1 MPHITLIFEDGRS
14 IGLQASSEETIYA
27 AALRNKLRLE
37 SDCLEGACATCKG
50 RCSSGEY
57 RLGDYSEDA
66 LSDEEAAAR
75 QVLTCQMRASSDC
88 VIELPYASTQALG
101 KAGVPVQRLAMPVT
115 GLETVAEGV
124 VRLTLGAVE
133 QGVAAMQF
141 LPGQYVHLQ
150 VPGSEAQRSYSF
162 SNAPALAEV
171 SATGSSLTEA
181 GSMEFYIKLLPSG
194 VMSDYLRQRAAVG
207 DRIHVSGPFGRFY
220 LRPPQRPILM
230 VAGGTG
236 LAPMLSM
243 LRSLLAQQRAQ
254 QQALPPIHLLYGAA
268 SSAEFCDGNSL
279 QDLMDQ
285 GLPLTV
291 QRIAVSDGP
300 GQGHVT
306 SLLRPE
312 LLDAD
317 GSDVYLCGPPPMI
330 EAAQSWLHA
339 QGVPATQ
346 VYAEKFLPS

>member
-1 MPHITLIFEDGRS
+1 MTRKAMPHITLIFEDGRS

-50 RCSSGEY
+50 LCSSGEY

-124 VRLTLGAVE
+124 VRLTLGAAE
-133 QGVAAMQF
+133 AGAAAMQF

-162 SNAPALAEV
+162 SNAPVMAGA
-171 SATGSSLTEA
+171 AA

-194 VMSDYLRQRAAVG
+194 EMSDYLRQRAAVG
-207 DRIHVSGPFGRFY
+207 DRINMSGPFGRFY

-243 LRSLLAQQRAQ
+243 LRSLLAQ

-291 QRIAVSDGP
+291 QRIAVGDGP

-312 LLDAD
+312 LLHAN

-330 EAAQSWLHA
+330 EAAQSWLRA

>member
-1 MPHITLIFEDGRS
+1 
-14 IGLQASSEETIYA
+14 
-27 AALRNKLRLE
+27 
-37 SDCLEGACATCKG
+37 
-50 RCSSGEY
+50 
-57 RLGDYSEDA
+57 
-66 LSDEEAAAR
+66 
-75 QVLTCQMRASSDC
+75 MRASSDC

-124 VRLTLGAVE
+124 VRLTLGAAE
-133 QGVAAMQF
+133 AGAAAMQF

-162 SNAPALAEV
+162 SNAPVMAGA
-171 SATGSSLTEA
+171 AA

-194 VMSDYLRQRAAVG
+194 EMSDYLRQRAAVG

-220 LRPPQRPILM
+220 LRPPRRPILM

-243 LRSLLAQQRAQ
+243 LRSLLAQ

-291 QRIAVSDGP
+291 QRIAVGDGP

-312 LLDAD
+312 LLDAN

-330 EAAQSWLHA
+330 EAAQSWLRA
-339 QGVPATQ
+339 QGVPASQ

>member
-1 MPHITLIFEDGRS
+1 
-14 IGLQASSEETIYA
+14 
-27 AALRNKLRLE
+27 
-37 SDCLEGACATCKG
+37 
-50 RCSSGEY
+50 
-57 RLGDYSEDA
+57 
-66 LSDEEAAAR
+66 
-75 QVLTCQMRASSDC
+75 MRASSDC

-101 KAGVPVQRLAMPVT
+101 KAGVPVQRLAMQVT

-124 VRLTLGAVE
+124 VRLTLGVVE

-171 SATGSSLTEA
+171 SATGSSLSEA

-243 LRSLLAQQRAQ
+243 LRSLLAQQQ
-254 QQALPPIHLLYGAA
+254 QTLPPIHLLYGAA

-279 QDLMDQ
+279 QHLMDQ

-291 QRIAVSDGP
+291 QRIAVGDGP

-312 LLDAD
+312 LLHAN

-330 EAAQSWLHA
+330 EAAQSWLRA

>member
-50 RCSSGEY
+50 LCSSGEY

-124 VRLTLGAVE
+124 VRLTLGAAE
-133 QGVAAMQF
+133 AGAAAMQF

-162 SNAPALAEV
+162 SNAPVMAGA
-171 SATGSSLTEA
+171 AA

-194 VMSDYLRQRAAVG
+194 EMSDYLRQRAAVG
-207 DRIHVSGPFGRFY
+207 DRINMSGPFGRFY

-243 LRSLLAQQRAQ
+243 LRSLLAQ

-291 QRIAVSDGP
+291 QRIAVGDGP

-312 LLDAD
+312 LLHAN

-330 EAAQSWLHA
+330 EAAQSWLRA

>member
-14 IGLQASSEETIYA
+14 IGLKALSEETIYA

-50 RCSSGEY
+50 LCSSGEY

-124 VRLTLGAVE
+124 VRLTLGAAE
-133 QGVAAMQF
+133 AGAAAMQF

-162 SNAPALAEV
+162 SNAPVMAGA
-171 SATGSSLTEA
+171 AA

-194 VMSDYLRQRAAVG
+194 EMSDYLRQRAAVG
-207 DRIHVSGPFGRFY
+207 DRINMSGPFGRFY

-243 LRSLLAQQRAQ
+243 LRSLLAQ

-291 QRIAVSDGP
+291 QRIAVGDGP

-312 LLDAD
+312 LLDAN

-330 EAAQSWLHA
+330 EAAESWLRA
-339 QGVPATQ
+339 QGVPASQ

>member
-50 RCSSGEY
+50 LCSSGEY

-124 VRLTLGAVE
+124 VRLTLGAAE
-133 QGVAAMQF
+133 AGAAAMQF

-162 SNAPALAEV
+162 SNAPVMAGA
-171 SATGSSLTEA
+171 AA

-194 VMSDYLRQRAAVG
+194 EMSDYLRQRAAVG
-207 DRIHVSGPFGRFY
+207 DRINMSGPFGRFY

-243 LRSLLAQQRAQ
+243 LRSLLAQ

-291 QRIAVSDGP
+291 QRIAVGDGP

-312 LLDAD
+312 LLDAN

-330 EAAQSWLHA
+330 EAAESWLRA
-339 QGVPATQ
+339 QGVPASQ

>member
-50 RCSSGEY
+50 LCSSGEY

-101 KAGVPVQRLAMPVT
+101 KAGVPVQRLAMQVT

-124 VRLTLGAVE
+124 VRLTLGVVE

-171 SATGSSLTEA
+171 SATGSSFTEA

-243 LRSLLAQQRAQ
+243 LRSLLAQQ
-254 QQALPPIHLLYGAA
+254 QALPPIHLLYGAA

-291 QRIAVSDGP
+291 QRIAVGDGP

-312 LLDAD
+312 LLHAN

-330 EAAQSWLHA
+330 EAAQSWLRA
-339 QGVPATQ
+339 QGVPATL

>member
-50 RCSSGEY
+50 LCSSGEY

-124 VRLTLGAVE
+124 VRLTLGAAE
-133 QGVAAMQF
+133 AGAAAMQF

-162 SNAPALAEV
+162 SNAPVMAGA
-171 SATGSSLTEA
+171 AA

-194 VMSDYLRQRAAVG
+194 EMSDYLRQRAAVG
-207 DRIHVSGPFGRFY
+207 DRINMSGPFGRFY

-243 LRSLLAQQRAQ
+243 LRSLLAQ

-291 QRIAVSDGP
+291 QRIAVGDGP

-312 LLDAD
+312 LLDAN

-330 EAAQSWLHA
+330 EAAERWLRA
-339 QGVPATQ
+339 QGVPASQ

>member
-1 MPHITLIFEDGRS
+1 MPHITLIFEDGRA

-27 AALRNKLRLE
+27 AALRNKVRLE

-50 RCSSGEY
+50 LCSSGDY
-57 RLGDYSEDA
+57 RLGDCSEDA
-66 LSDEEAAAR
+66 LSAEEAAAR

-101 KAGVPVQRLAMPVT
+101 KAGVPVQRLAMQVT

-124 VRLTLGAVE
+124 VRLTLDAAEAGA
-133 QGVAAMQF
+133 AAMQF

-150 VPGSEAQRSYSF
+150 VPGSQAQRSYSF
-162 SNAPALAEV
+162 SNAPVMAGGA
-171 SATGSSLTEA
+171 A

-194 VMSDYLRQRAAVG
+194 EMSDYLRQRAAIG
-207 DRIHVSGPFGRFY
+207 DRINMSGPFGRFY

-243 LRSLLAQQRAQ
+243 LRSLRDQQMQQPQQAQQPP
-254 QQALPPIHLLYGAA
+254 LPPIHLLYGAA
-268 SSAEFCDGNSL
+268 SSAEFCDGDSL
-279 QDLMDQ
+279 QTLIDQ

-291 QRIAVSDGP
+291 QRIAVGDGP
-300 GQGHVT
+300 AQGHVT

-312 LLDAD
+312 LLDAN

-330 EAAQSWLHA
+330 EAAQSWLRA
-339 QGVPATQ
+339 QGVPASQ
-346 VYAEKFLPS
+346 VHAEKFLPS

>member
-1 MPHITLIFEDGRS
+1 MAG
-14 IGLQASSEETIYA
+14 
-27 AALRNKLRLE
+27 
-37 SDCLEGACATCKG
+37 GA
-50 RCSSGEY
+50 
-57 RLGDYSEDA
+57 
-66 LSDEEAAAR
+66 
-75 QVLTCQMRASSDC
+75 
-88 VIELPYASTQALG
+88 
-101 KAGVPVQRLAMPVT
+101 
-115 GLETVAEGV
+115 
-124 VRLTLGAVE
+124 
-133 QGVAAMQF
+133 
-141 LPGQYVHLQ
+141 
-150 VPGSEAQRSYSF
+150 
-162 SNAPALAEV
+162 
-171 SATGSSLTEA
+171 A

-194 VMSDYLRQRAAVG
+194 EMSDYLRQRAAVG
-207 DRIHVSGPFGRFY
+207 DRINMSGPFGRFY

-243 LRSLLAQQRAQ
+243 LRSLLAQ

-291 QRIAVSDGP
+291 QRIAVGDGP

-312 LLDAD
+312 LLDAN

-330 EAAQSWLHA
+330 EAAESWLRA
-339 QGVPATQ
+339 QGVPASQ

>member
-1 MPHITLIFEDGRS
+1 MPQITLIFEDGRA
-14 IGLQASSEETIYA
+14 IAVQASSEETIYA
-27 AALRNKLRLE
+27 AALRNRLRLE

-50 RCSSGEY
+50 LCSSGDY
-57 RLGDYSEDA
+57 RLGDYSDDA
-66 LSDEEAAAR
+66 LSAEEAAAR

-101 KAGVPVQRLAMPVT
+101 KAGVPVQRLAMQVT
-115 GLETVAEGV
+115 WLETVAEGV
-124 VRLTLGAVE
+124 VRLTLGAAE
-133 QGVAAMQF
+133 ADAAAMQF

-162 SNAPALAEV
+162 SNAPVMAGA
-171 SATGSSLTEA
+171 AA

-194 VMSDYLRQRAAVG
+194 EMSDYLRQRAAVG
-207 DRIHVSGPFGRFY
+207 DRINMSGPFGRFY

-243 LRSLLAQQRAQ
+243 LRSLLDQTMQRPQQPP
-254 QQALPPIHLLYGAA
+254 LPPIHLLYGAA

-285 GLPLTV
+285 GLPLTL
-291 QRIAVSDGP
+291 QRIAVGDGP
-300 GQGHVT
+300 AQGHVT
-306 SLLRPE
+306 SLLRPD
-312 LLDAD
+312 LLDAN

-330 EAAQSWLHA
+330 EAAERWLRA
-339 QGVPATQ
+339 QGVPASQ

>member
-50 RCSSGEY
+50 LCSSGEY

-124 VRLTLGAVE
+124 VRLTLGAAE
-133 QGVAAMQF
+133 AGAAAMQF

-162 SNAPALAEV
+162 SNAPVMAGA
-171 SATGSSLTEA
+171 AA

-220 LRPPQRPILM
+220 LRPPRRPILM

-243 LRSLLAQQRAQ
+243 LRSLLAQQ
-254 QQALPPIHLLYGAA
+254 QALPPEQHWA
-268 SSAEFCDGNSL
+268 
-279 QDLMDQ
+279 
-285 GLPLTV
+285 
-291 QRIAVSDGP
+291 
-300 GQGHVT
+300 
-306 SLLRPE
+306 
-312 LLDAD
+312 
-317 GSDVYLCGPPPMI
+317 
-330 EAAQSWLHA
+330 
-339 QGVPATQ
+339 
-346 VYAEKFLPS
+346 

>member
-14 IGLQASSEETIYA
+14 IGLKALSEETIYA

-50 RCSSGEY
+50 LCSSGEY

-101 KAGVPVQRLAMPVT
+101 KAGVPVQRLAMQVT
-115 GLETVAEGV
+115 GLEMEAEGV
-124 VRLTLGAVE
+124 VRLTLGAAE
-133 QGVAAMQF
+133 AGAAAMQF

-162 SNAPALAEV
+162 SNAPVMAGA
-171 SATGSSLTEA
+171 AA

-194 VMSDYLRQRAAVG
+194 EMSDYLRQRAAVG
-207 DRIHVSGPFGRFY
+207 DRINMSGPFGRFY

-243 LRSLLAQQRAQ
+243 LRSLLAQ

-291 QRIAVSDGP
+291 QRIAVGDGP

-312 LLDAD
+312 LLDAN

-330 EAAQSWLHA
+330 EAAESWLRA
-339 QGVPATQ
+339 QGVPASQ